1 MQPAGAH
8 VRGGRHPF
16 SIAADQRTDA
26 VYVATS
32 GPLQVIAAAT
42 CNATRTFGCRHT
54 ATVPVG
60 GYTVAVD
67 PSTDTIYTLN
77 NADGSGFVSTTTV
90 FS

>member
-1 MQPAGAH
+1 
-8 VRGGRHPF
+8 
-16 SIAADQRTDA
+16 
-26 VYVATS
+26 
-32 GPLQVIAAAT
+32 VIAAAT

-54 ATVPVG
+54 ANVPVG